1 MNTPKYINPFTDYGF
16 KLIFGTEAN
25 KDLLIDFLNAV
36 FNFQYPIVDV
46 IFSNTEQLPATEQ
59 ERRAIYDIFCTD
71 SIGNRFIVEMQ
82 KSKITHFKD
91 RALIYVSFPIQAM
104 TQKGDWDFKLDPIY
118 YLSLLDFWYEPQKT
132 AKLDRLVQL
141 IDQYGDIFYKKLQM
155 KFIQLPVFDKKLV
168 DLQSR
173 YDQWIYFL
181 KHIENMDAIPE
192 LFMTDSKFKKAITIA
207 EIAKM
212 KPEDALKYN
221 LNRMEYMEIKGVS
234 DASFADGRQT
244 MKDELSPLLEAAE
257 MKAEQAQI
265 KAEQAQVK
273 AEQEQKERKR
283 LIASLR
289 RLIESGVPEALIADS
304 NDMTVTALKKM
315 LEEEG

>member
-1 MNTPKYINPFTDYGF
+1 M
-16 KLIFGTEAN
+16 
-25 KDLLIDFLNAV
+25 
-36 FNFQYPIVDV
+36 
-46 IFSNTEQLPATEQ
+46 
-59 ERRAIYDIFCTD
+59 
-71 SIGNRFIVEMQ
+71 
-82 KSKITHFKD
+82 
-91 RALIYVSFPIQAM
+91 
-104 TQKGDWDFKLDPIY
+104 
-118 YLSLLDFWYEPQKT
+118 
-132 AKLDRLVQL
+132 QL

-212 KPEDALKYN
+212 KPEDAMKYN

-257 MKAEQAQI
+257 MKAEQER
-265 KAEQAQVK
+265 KA
-273 AEQEQKERKR
+273 RKR

-289 RLIESGVPEALIADS
+289 RLIESGVPEALIAET
-304 NDMTVTALKKM
+304 NDMTVPALKKM